1 MWHRKRMVQLWDS
14 SYKGRCAWRSALQ
27 LWNNFYSSQPVEECV
42 LTDTHRGLRFSFPS
56 QKRSKNYFLRGTFSN
71 QCYTL
76 GDGRKWASGIHGLS
90 LSSLISPGA
99 LDKQDFTSLMQ
110 RVRIKAFLSEAHWVF
125 THPLIV
131 KVLFSHGQF
140 VLRLLFPRLQ
150 QNASQPTVENCKV
163 QYMLYML
170 PLILLQA
177 ECKAPLWSLLPQRDQ
192 RTWLPA
198 KQFILCL
205 PRNQKYTKYNNKV
218 TKYLKC
224 LPYW

>member
-1 MWHRKRMVQLWDS
+1 MWYRKRMVQLWDS

-42 LTDTHRGLRFSFPS
+42 LTDTHRGLWFSFPS
-56 QKRSKNYFLRGTFSN
+56 QKRSENYFLRGIFSN

-110 RVRIKAFLSEAHWVF
+110 WVRIKAFSSEAHWVF
-125 THPLIV
+125 THPLIL
-131 KVLFSHGQF
+131 KVLFFSWAICTQTA
-140 VLRLLFPRLQ
+140 FPRLQ
-150 QNASQPTVENCKV
+150 HNASQPTVENCKV

-177 ECKAPLWSLLPQRDQ
+177 ECKAPLWSLAPQRDQ

-198 KQFILCL
+198 KRFILCL
-205 PRNQKYTKYNNKV
+205 TRNQKYTKYCNKV

>member
-14 SYKGRCAWRSALQ
+14 SYKGRRAWRSALQ

-42 LTDTHRGLRFSFPS
+42 LTDTHRGLWFSFPS
-56 QKRSKNYFLRGTFSN
+56 QKRSENYFLRGIFSN

-110 RVRIKAFLSEAHWVF
+110 RVRIKAFSSEAHWVF

-140 VLRLLFPRLQ
+140 VLRLLFQ
-150 QNASQPTVENCKV
+150 DCNI
-163 QYMLYML
+163 MLH
-170 PLILLQA
+170 
-177 ECKAPLWSLLPQRDQ
+177 SLLLKTARYSICYTCSLSSSSKLSARHLCGLLHLREIKELGYLPNGLYYA
-192 RTWLPA
+192 WLE
-198 KQFILCL
+198 
-205 PRNQKYTKYNNKV
+205 TKNIQNIIIKLQN
-218 TKYLKC
+218 T
-224 LPYW
+224 